1 MFRSTIRQ
9 KVLFYLTT
17 EELYIEPKSQPP
29 RVPKY
34 HHPTEPTKEVNF
46 YLGHKRYNPTGGE
59 YLDWV
64 LGKDYEFSIDPSSLT
79 FFGVD
84 LVESNRFL
92 ASSAE
97 LGQSLYATVTV
108 YQHISDGNRPLLDI
122 SMGNSPVYAQDIPVE
137 CNLGDDGR
145 WKINLSDI
153 MRKHVSGS
161 MNIGQKMSGMPD
173 ECFDIELTFTETTPT
188 ILGDEG
194 MVTYK
199 TNPTGSIYI
208 YSRKV
213 PKVYNLTF
221 KPNGG
226 SGTMDPAT
234 VTEGNQYTLPSC
246 KFTAPKDKK
255 FRGWAVL
262 RDRYYEHFMAGDKI
276 DIDKDTEIL
285 AEWED
290 CTYRV
295 TFYANDSAGTREDYY
310 PVRNTYF
317 TLPGCSFAPPSK
329 AKEFKCWRVTVSGS
343 TGEKKPGEQIL
354 VSSDVTATPVWVD
367 SPDYKLL
374 VCSATVKQPVAG
386 EKPSDPVSLEPDKYY
401 VKCEGWYY
409 NAPNSDARQNQMG
422 PDDVFEEG
430 RIYWMKYRFVANW
443 QNDYEFD
450 YGNVKFYMN
459 GKQNEDEENVIAD
472 CYTSTGNAVRTDYG
486 EAITLTDDVT
496 YFLASSYDKGYST
509 IKYGKLVFSD
519 KFELTLPVNGVI
531 KDGVVYEADG
541 LYEASLDV
549 CLKRKIEMTEHE
561 NKDSGIIV
569 TLEDGVELV
578 VDDVTGEEEYGNIV
592 ITEGEKV
599 CAVYNVTLIKNGEE
613 VQPAAEITVKIP
625 WNGDPE
631 AKVYRQEDK
640 YTVRDMHATYEDGY
654 LVFQTTH
661 FSIYMISA
669 PAPEYII
676 GDVNGDDRVDITDAT
691 YVQMYIAKMIGES
704 DFNLNAAD
712 TNGDNKVDITDVTY
726 IQMYVAQMIDHLG

>member
-1 MFRSTIRQ
+1 M
-9 KVLFYLTT
+9 
-17 EELYIEPKSQPP
+17 
-29 RVPKY
+29 
-34 HHPTEPTKEVNF
+34 
-46 YLGHKRYNPTGGE
+46 
-59 YLDWV
+59 

-329 AKEFKCWRVTVSGS
+329 AKAF
-343 TGEKKPGEQIL
+343 QIIL
-354 VSSDVTATPVWVD
+354 
-367 SPDYKLL
+367 
-374 VCSATVKQPVAG
+374 Q
-386 EKPSDPVSLEPDKYY
+386 
-401 VKCEGWYY
+401 
-409 NAPNSDARQNQMG
+409 
-422 PDDVFEEG
+422 
-430 RIYWMKYRFVANW
+430 RIR
-443 QNDYEFD
+443 
-450 YGNVKFYMN
+450 
-459 GKQNEDEENVIAD
+459 
-472 CYTSTGNAVRTDYG
+472 
-486 EAITLTDDVT
+486 
-496 YFLASSYDKGYST
+496 ASSAA
-509 IKYGKLVFSD
+509 VPR
-519 KFELTLPVNGVI
+519 ELHPRERSPRQSLAAPRPSSSLSPAKSPPTPS
-531 KDGVVYEADG
+531 
-541 LYEASLDV
+541 ASSLTNTTSNAKAGITMPPTPTHV
-549 CLKRKIEMTEHE
+549 KTRWVPTMCLRRA
-561 NKDSGIIV
+561 G
-569 TLEDGVELV
+569 
-578 VDDVTGEEEYGNIV
+578 
-592 ITEGEKV
+592 
-599 CAVYNVTLIKNGEE
+599 
-613 VQPAAEITVKIP
+613 
-625 WNGDPE
+625 
-631 AKVYRQEDK
+631 
-640 YTVRDMHATYEDGY
+640 
-654 LVFQTTH
+654 
-661 FSIYMISA
+661 SI
-669 PAPEYII
+669 
-676 GDVNGDDRVDITDAT
+676 G
-691 YVQMYIAKMIGES
+691 
-704 DFNLNAAD
+704 
-712 TNGDNKVDITDVTY
+712 
-726 IQMYVAQMIDHLG
+726 